1 MDGFVGNVIKYLL
14 FATNFLILF
23 MGCLCLGFGI
33 YVLAAGKDLAELIK
47 DGQGEAISLYS
58 SAAIILIVLSLFVIV
73 VTFFGC
79 CGALKESKCM
89 LGTYFAI
96 VLAFFIIF
104 IVAAILAYTQSED
117 KMKEPL
123 KKSLKSYQ
131 MPNKTR
137 IKDAWDYVQEG
148 FKCCGHEKWEDWE
161 DDKIVGS
168 LTTLKALDTF
178 SIGTTN
184 GEKVPK
190 SCCKQ
195 PKGTELKEEDV
206 TKCQKDPAHA
216 DYDLKGCFTKLKDS
230 VRDHKSKILGVAI
243 TILVVMF
250 LNMMFAFA
258 LCTMAKK

>member
-1 MDGFVGNVIKYLL
+1 
-14 FATNFLILF
+14 

-131 MPNKTR
+131 MTNKTR

-148 FKCCGHEKWEDWE
+148 
-161 DDKIVGS
+161 VN
-168 LTTLKALDTF
+168 LTL
-178 SIGTTN
+178 
-184 GEKVPK
+184 
-190 SCCKQ
+190 
-195 PKGTELKEEDV
+195 
-206 TKCQKDPAHA
+206 H
-216 DYDLKGCFTKLKDS
+216 
-230 VRDHKSKILGVAI
+230 
-243 TILVVMF
+243 
-250 LNMMFAFA
+250 
-258 LCTMAKK
+258 